1 MVNDISSAE
10 LYRLAL
16 DCALNC
22 NWEKALE
29 INLKL
34 SKLEPENTECLN
46 RIAKAYFELGSY
58 SKAKKLYTQV
68 LDLDPYNMI
77 AQKNLKRVNSFNSK
91 SKTDGKVRENNQ
103 SNPGNHQEGQNN
115 EGSYIS
121 PSLFLEEPGV
131 TKTVNLVKVAE
142 PQKLL
147 KLSFGSRINMVFKK
161 RGITVYDSNNNY
173 IGALPD
179 DFAHH
184 LTKLIKGGNKYQAII
199 KSIKSNGLT
208 VLVREIFRS
217 KKFRNQA
224 SFLDESKMLAFSSD
238 NISIDHER
246 SEEEPSDTEEIIN

>member
-1 MVNDISSAE
+1 MVNDLLPAD

-16 DCALNC
+16 EAALNC

-34 SKLEPENTECLN
+34 SRIEPQSTECFN
-46 RIAKAYFELGSY
+46 RLAKAYFELGNY
-58 SKAKKLYTQV
+58 SKAKKIYQQV
-68 LDLDPYNMI
+68 LELDPYNMI
-77 AQKNLKRVNSFNSK
+77 AQKNLKRVSSFK
-91 SKTDGKVRENNQ
+91 LSKT
-103 SNPGNHQEGQNN
+103 SNSVKGNEQDVSEDGQNGN
-115 EGSYIS
+115 GSFIS

-147 KLSFGSRINMVFKK
+147 KLSFGTRINLILKK
-161 RGITVYDSNNNY
+161 RGITVYDSNSNY

-184 LTKLIKGGNKYQAII
+184 LSRLIKGGNKYQAII

-208 VLVREIFRS
+208 ILVREIFRS
-217 KKFRNQA
+217 KRFRNQA
-224 SFLDESKMLAFSSD
+224 SFLDDSKMLAYSSD
-238 NISIDHER
+238 NIAIDQER
-246 SEEEPSDTEEIIN
+246 SEEELSDSEELIN

>member
-1 MVNDISSAE
+1 MVNDLSPAD

-34 SKLEPENTECLN
+34 LKLEPVSTECLN
-46 RIAKAYFELGSY
+46 RIAKAHFELGSY
-58 SKAKKLYTQV
+58 SKAKKLYQQV
-68 LDLDPYNMI
+68 LALDPYNMI

-91 SKTDGKVRENNQ
+91 SKDADNAGGLKPDFPEIPQ
-103 SNPGNHQEGQNN
+103 DGQNGN
-115 EGSYIS
+115 GTFIS

-147 KLSFGSRINMVFKK
+147 KLSFGTRINMVPKK

-184 LTKLIKGGNKYQAII
+184 LSKLIKGGNKYQAII

-238 NISIDHER
+238 NITLDHER
-246 SEEEPSDTEEIIN
+246 SEEESSDAEELIN